1 MKQNKIKTRDTHLK
15 EFIHPFK
22 EYFFPEKGW
31 NFGSSFFGSSC
42 LVAFAASCRSKE
54 PSRMSRIV
62 SIAAFFLWG
71 NNSTFCVSLGD
82 RFTFEPKTSFPW
94 DWREELC
101 ELDPAE
107 GCPLPRLTG
116 LLSLDPEDETGGGSY
131 FWGFPSNLLPTPQKG
146 LNFGSGSTGASW
158 TENRDRQF
166 VLEEG
171 YPNLLI

>member
-42 LVAFAASCRSKE
+42 LVAFAAS
-54 PSRMSRIV
+54 
-62 SIAAFFLWG
+62 
-71 NNSTFCVSLGD
+71 FCVSLGD

-116 LLSLDPEDETGGGSY
+116 CLSLDPEDETGGGSY